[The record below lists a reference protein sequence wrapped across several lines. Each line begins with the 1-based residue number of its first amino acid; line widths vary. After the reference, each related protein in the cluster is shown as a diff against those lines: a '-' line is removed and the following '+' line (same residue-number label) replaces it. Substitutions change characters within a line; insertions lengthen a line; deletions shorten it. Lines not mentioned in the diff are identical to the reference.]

1 VIEGV
6 LRRLA
11 GAVTRRPLPVLAVTA
26 VLALAGA
33 ALALRLE
40 PSAATETLVNRGSDT
55 FKDTERFKK
64 DFGDEAI
71 LVLVR
76 GELTRTVLTS
86 DLGRLI
92 RLEGCL
98 SGNVPDTKKGLGSL
112 PPVCREIAALD
123 PAKVVYGPGTFVN
136 TAVGQ
141 IGQQFAKEQRR
152 AQLQGQQA
160 AEAARRLSQRR
171 GDPPAEQERLARAAA
186 NAVNAKF
193 VADTLRLALRYGLTG
208 VPRIN
213 DTSFVSALV
222 FDRTAGEPGVPK
234 SRFAYLFPSKNA
246 ALIQIRLRPDL
257 SDSEQTQAIDLIRR
271 ATGEKVFRPREG
283 AKYIVTGVPVV
294 AAGLADSV
302 QDAIFVLLGAAL
314 LLMAATLALVFRSSL
329 RLLPLALALAAA
341 AMTFG
346 ALSVAGGDL
355 TMASIAALPVLIG
368 LAVDYAIQFQAR
380 YNEAAARG
388 EEEPAVAAAVAGG
401 PTILT
406 AGLATATGF
415 LVLLLSP
422 VPMVRGF
429 GALLVLG
436 IVLALGCALCAG
448 FAALARFR
456 RTAPA
461 EERAMREGRVTAE
474 ERVAA
479 ENRAPVGG
487 GRFGRAR
494 SSLAG
499 ARGRLGVQRAR
510 LAGLRTHPRVHAA
523 GEWLADRSWRTL
535 GVALSRPRRV
545 LAIGLAIAVVGLALD
560 TQSEVVSD
568 VRELVPQDLQALKD
582 VNTLQEETGVSGEID
597 VTIRADDITDPRVIA
612 WMTRFQ
618 DQVLKAHGF
627 RPGKR
632 CTQARNAPE
641 LCPALSL
648 PDLFSTAGGSQNQVR
663 RLLDAVPAYFSQGVV
678 TADRKTANLA
688 FGIRLMPLDR
698 QKEVVDDIKSRLK
711 PPEGV
716 EASVVGLPVL
726 AAEANGALSSP
737 WRRGL
742 TLVAALAGVFL
753 VLLLAR
759 RSIRQAAVP
768 LIPIALA
775 TGWSG
780 LVLFVLGLL
789 PGPFEV
795 DLNPMSVTLS
805 ALVIAISTE
814 FSVLLSARYR
824 QERDAGAGP
833 ARAIELAYASTG
845 AAVLASGLT
854 AIAGFAA
861 LVFSDIRM
869 LRDFGIVTVVDL
881 TVSLLGVMIVLPAA
895 LLWAEEHGPFRV
907 RDLLASVR
915 PRRAQPEAR

>member
-1 VIEGV
+1 VIERA
-6 LRRLA
+6 LRRLVL
-11 GAVTRRPLPVLAVTA
+11 GVTRRPLPVLAATA
-26 VLALAGA
+26 VLALGGA
-33 ALALRLE
+33 VLALRLE
-40 PSAATETLVNRGSDT
+40 PSAATETLVDQGSDT
-55 FKDTERFKK
+55 FKDTERFKE

-76 GELTRTVLTS
+76 GDLSRTVLTA

-98 SGNVPDTKKGLGSL
+98 SGNVPDSKRGLATL
-112 PPVCREIAALD
+112 PPVCRDIAQLD
-123 PAKVVYGPGTFVN
+123 PARVVYGPGTFVN
-136 TAVGQ
+136 TAVSQ
-141 IGQQFAKEQRR
+141 IGDQFAKEQRQ
-152 AQLQGQQA
+152 AQLQGQRA
-160 AEAARRLSQRR
+160 AGAARRLSKRR
-171 GDPPAEQERLARAAA
+171 GDPPAEQERLARTAA

-193 VADTLRLALRYGLTG
+193 ISDTLRLALRYGITG
-208 VPRIN
+208 IPRIN
-213 DTSFVSALV
+213 DPSFVSALV

-257 SDSEQTQAIDLIRR
+257 TASERNRAIDLIRT

-283 AKYIVTGVPVV
+283 ARYIVTGVPVV
-294 AAGLADSV
+294 AAELADSV
-302 QDAIFVLLGAAL
+302 KDAIFVLLGAAL
-314 LLMAATLALVFRSSL
+314 LLMAATLALVFRASL

-355 TMASIAALPVLIG
+355 TMASVAALPVLIG

-388 EEEPAVAAAVAGG
+388 DPEPAAAAAVAGG

-429 GALLVLG
+429 GLLLVVG
-436 IVLALGCALCAG
+436 IILALACALCAG
-448 FAALARFR
+448 FAALARFQR
-456 RTAPA
+456 PPA
-461 EERAMREGRVTAE
+461 E
-474 ERVAA
+474 
-479 ENRAPVGG
+479 
-487 GRFGRAR
+487 
-494 SSLAG
+494 S
-499 ARGRLGVQRAR
+499 GRLAALRAHAR
-510 LAGLRTHPRVHAA
+510 ADAA

-535 GVALSRPRRV
+535 GFSLSRPRRV
-545 LAIGLAIAVVGLALD
+545 LAIGLAVAVVGLALD
-560 TQSEVVSD
+560 TQSRVVSD

-597 VTIRADDITDPRVIA
+597 VTIRADDITDPKVIA

-632 CTQARNAPE
+632 CTQTRNAPK

-648 PDLFSTAGGSQNQVR
+648 PDLFSASGSGQAQVR
-663 RLLDAVPAYFSQGVV
+663 QLLDAVPAYFSQGVV

-688 FGIRLMPLDR
+688 FGIRLMPLDL
-698 QKEVVDDIKSRLK
+698 QKDVVDDIKSRLK

-742 TLVAALAGVFL
+742 TLLAALAGVFL
-753 VLLLAR
+753 VLLAAR
-759 RSIRQAAVP
+759 RSLREAAVP

-814 FSVLLSARYR
+814 FSVLLSSRYR

-833 ARAIELAYASTG
+833 GRAIELAYASTG
-845 AAVLASGLT
+845 AAVLASGVT

-907 RDLLASVR
+907 RDVLAAVR
-915 PRRAQPEAR
+915 PRRAQPDAP

>member
-1 VIEGV
+1 
-6 LRRLA
+6 
-11 GAVTRRPLPVLAVTA
+11 VTRHPLPVLAVTV
-26 VLALAGA
+26 VLALGGA
-33 ALALRLE
+33 VLALRLE
-40 PSAATETLVNRGSDT
+40 PSAATSTLVNRGSDT
-55 FKDTERFKK
+55 YKETERFKQ

-76 GELTRTVLTS
+76 GDLSRTVLTA

-98 SGNVPDTKKGLGSL
+98 SGNVPDNKRGLGSL
-112 PPVCREIAALD
+112 PPVCRQIAQLH
-123 PAKVVYGPGTFVN
+123 PARVVYGPGTFIN
-136 TAVGQ
+136 TAVRQ
-141 IGQQFAKEQRR
+141 IGTELARQQQR
-152 AQLQGQQA
+152 AALQAQQA
-160 AEAARRLSQRR
+160 SEAARRLSKRR
-171 GDPPAEQERLARAAA
+171 GDPPAEQRRLARSAAQ
-186 NAVNAKF
+186 AVQAKF
-193 VADTLRLALRYGLTG
+193 ISDTLRTALRFGLTG

-213 DTSFVSALV
+213 DPTFVSALV
-222 FDRTAGEPGVPK
+222 FDRTSGEPGVPK

-257 SDSEQTQAIDLIRR
+257 TDAERQRAIDLIRT
-271 ATGEKVFRPREG
+271 ATGERLFKPRKG

-302 QDAIFVLLGAAL
+302 QKAIFVLLGAAL
-314 LLMAATLALVFRSSL
+314 LLMAATLALVFRASL

-346 ALSVAGGDL
+346 ALQVAGGDL

-380 YNEAAARG
+380 WGEAVARG
-388 EEEPAVAAAVAGG
+388 EGDARGGKAMARGEGEAPAGSDVAVAAVAAGG

-429 GALLVLG
+429 GALLVVG

-448 FAALARFR
+448 FAALVRFSR
-456 RTAPA
+456 PPSPR
-461 EERAMREGRVTAE
+461 GH
-474 ERVAA
+474 
-479 ENRAPVGG
+479 
-487 GRFGRAR
+487 
-494 SSLAG
+494 
-499 ARGRLGVQRAR
+499 GRLA
-510 LAGLRTHPRVHAA
+510 ALRDHPRMHAT

-535 GVALSRPRRV
+535 GFALARPRRV
-545 LAIGLAIAVVGLALD
+545 LAIGLAVAIVGLALD

-582 VNTLQEETGVSGEID
+582 VNVLQEETGVSGEID
-597 VTIRADDITDPRVIA
+597 VTIRADDITDPKVIA
-612 WMTRFQ
+612 WMTKFQ
-618 DQVLKAHGF
+618 EGVLRAHGY
-627 RPGKR
+627 RQGKR
-632 CTQARNAPE
+632 CTQKRNAPE

-648 PDLFSTAGGSQNQVR
+648 PDLFSTAGQTRVR
-663 RLLDAVPAYFSQGVV
+663 QLLDAVPAYFSQGVV

-698 QKEVVDDIKSRLK
+698 QKAVVDDIKARLK
-711 PPEGV
+711 PPPGV

-737 WRRGL
+737 WRRAL
-742 TLVAALAGVFL
+742 TLLAALAGVFL
-753 VLLLAR
+753 VLLAAR
-759 RSIRQAAVP
+759 RSAREAAVP

-780 LVLFVLGLL
+780 LVVFALGLL
-789 PGPFEV
+789 PGPLEV

-814 FSVLLSARYR
+814 FSVLLSSRYR
-824 QERDAGAGP
+824 QEREGGAGP

-845 AAVLASGLT
+845 AAVLASGVT

-907 RDLLASVR
+907 RDLLAAIR
-915 PRRAQPEAR
+915 PRPAQPDAP

>member
-1 VIEGV
+1 
-6 LRRLA
+6 
-11 GAVTRRPLPVLAVTA
+11 VLAVTA

-33 ALALRLE
+33 VLALRLE
-40 PSAATETLVNRGSDT
+40 PSAATSTLVNRGSDT
-55 FKDTERFKK
+55 YKDTERFKK
-64 DFGDEAI
+64 DFGDDAI
-71 LVLVR
+71 LVLVK
-76 GELTRTVLTS
+76 GELTRTVLTP

-98 SGNVPDTKKGLGSL
+98 SGNVPNTKKGLGNL
-112 PPVCREIAALD
+112 PPVCRQIAQLH

-136 TAVGQ
+136 TAVNQ
-141 IGQQFAKEQRR
+141 IGQQFAKQQQQ
-152 AQLQGQQA
+152 ATLQGQQA
-160 AEAARRLSQRR
+160 AEAARRLSKRR

-186 NAVNAKF
+186 DAANAKF
-193 VADTLRLALRYGLTG
+193 INDVLRLALRYGISG
-208 VPRIN
+208 VPQIN
-213 DTSFVSALV
+213 DPSFVSALV

-257 SDSEQTQAIDLIRR
+257 TDAERTRAIDLIET
-271 ATGEKVFRPREG
+271 ATGEKAFRPREG
-283 AKYIVTGVPVV
+283 AKYIITGVPVV

-302 QDAIFVLLGAAL
+302 QKAIFVLLGAAL
-314 LLMAATLALVFRSSL
+314 LLMAGTLALVFRASL

-346 ALSVAGGDL
+346 ALSLAGGDL

-380 YNEAAARG
+380 YNEAVSRAASGRG
-388 EEEPAVAAAVAGG
+388 DEEPAVAAAVAGG

-436 IVLALGCALCAG
+436 IVLALVCALCAG
-448 FAALARFR
+448 FAALVRFR
-456 RTAPA
+456 RP
-461 EERAMREGRVTAE
+461 
-474 ERVAA
+474 AA
-479 ENRAPVGG
+479 E
-487 GRFGRAR
+487 
-494 SSLAG
+494 S
-499 ARGRLGVQRAR
+499 GRLA
-510 LAGLRTHPRVHAA
+510 ALRSHPRAHAA

-535 GVALSRPRRV
+535 GFSLSHPRRV
-545 LAIGLAIAVVGLALD
+545 LVIGLAVAVVGLALD
-560 TQSEVVSD
+560 TQSTVVSD

-582 VNTLQEETGVSGEID
+582 VNTLQDETGVSGEID
-597 VTIRADDITDPRVIA
+597 VTVRADDITDAKVIA

-632 CTQARNAPE
+632 CTQKQNPPE

-648 PDLFSTAGGSQNQVR
+648 PDLFNTASGGQAQVR

-688 FGIRLMPLDR
+688 FGIRLMPLER
-698 QKEVVDDIKSRLK
+698 QKDVVDDIKARLK
-711 PPEGV
+711 PPPGV

-742 TLVAALAGVFL
+742 TLLAALAGVFL

-759 RSIRQAAVP
+759 RSARAAAVP

-780 LVLFVLGLL
+780 LVVFVLGLL
-789 PGPFEV
+789 PGFLEV

-814 FSVLLSARYR
+814 FSVLLSSRYR
-824 QERDAGAGP
+824 QEREAGAGP
-833 ARAIELAYASTG
+833 TRAIELAYASTG

-895 LLWAEEHGPFRV
+895 LLWAEEHGPFRI
-907 RDLLASVR
+907 RNLLAAVR
-915 PRRAQPEAR
+915 PRRAQPDAP

>member
-1 VIEGV
+1 V
-6 LRRLA
+6 L
-11 GAVTRRPLPVLAVTA
+11 GVTA

-40 PSAATETLVNRGSDT
+40 PSAATETLVNRGSQT
-55 FKDTERFKK
+55 FKDTERFKQ

-71 LVLVR
+71 LVLVQ
-76 GELTRTVLTS
+76 GELTRTVLTA
-86 DLGRLI
+86 DLGRVL
-92 RLEGCL
+92 RMEGCL
-98 SGNVPDTKKGLGSL
+98 SGNVPDKKEGLGSL
-112 PPVCREIAALD
+112 PPVCRDIAELK
-123 PAKVVYGPGTFVN
+123 PAKVIYGPGTFVN
-136 TAVGQ
+136 TAVNQ
-141 IGQQFAKEQRR
+141 IADEFTRRQQAAATQ
-152 AQLQGQQA
+152 AQAA
-160 AEAARRLSQRR
+160 AEAARRLSKRR
-171 GDPPAEQERLARAAA
+171 GDPPAEQRRLAETAAQ
-186 NAVNAKF
+186 AVQAKF
-193 VADTLRLALRYGLTG
+193 INDSLRTALQYGLTD
-208 VPRIN
+208 VPRIDN
-213 DTSFVSALV
+213 QTFVSTLV
-222 FDRTAGEPGVPK
+222 FDRTAGKPGIPK
-234 SRFAYLFPSKNA
+234 SRFAYIFPSKDS

-257 SDSEQTQAIDLIRR
+257 TEAERNRAIELIRT
-271 ATGEKVFRPREG
+271 ATNERMFKPREG
-283 AKYIVTGVPVV
+283 ARYVVTGVPVV
-294 AAGLADSV
+294 AAGLADAV
-302 QDAIFVLLGAAL
+302 QRAIFVLLGAAL
-314 LLMAATLALVFRSSL
+314 LLMAATLALVFNSRL

-380 YNEAAARG
+380 YNEAAEAG
-388 EEEPAVAAAVAGG
+388 EPEPATAAAVAGG

-448 FAALARFR
+448 FAAL
-456 RTAPA
+456 
-461 EERAMREGRVTAE
+461 V
-474 ERVAA
+474 
-479 ENRAPVGG
+479 
-487 GRFGRAR
+487 RFGRP
-494 SSLAG
+494 G
-499 ARGRLGVQRAR
+499 PVEGGRIAALRA
-510 LAGLRTHPRVHAA
+510 HPRVHTA

-535 GVALSRPRRV
+535 GFALARPRRV
-545 LAIGLAIAVVGLALD
+545 LAIGLAVALVGLALD
-560 TQSEVVSD
+560 TQSKVVSD

-582 VNTLQEETGVSGEID
+582 VNVLQQETGVSGEID
-597 VTIRADDITDPRVIA
+597 VTIRADDITDPKVIA
-612 WMTRFQ
+612 WMTKFQ
-618 DQVLKAHGF
+618 DGVLREHGY

-632 CTQARNAPE
+632 CTQTRNPPE

-648 PDLFSTAGGSQNQVR
+648 PDLFSTAGQTSVR
-663 RLLDAVPAYFSQGVV
+663 KLLDAVPAYFSQGVV

-688 FGIRLMPLDR
+688 FGIRLMSLDR
-698 QKEVVDDIKSRLK
+698 QKEVVDDIKARLK

-716 EASVVGLPVL
+716 QASVVGLPVL

-737 WRRGL
+737 WRRAL
-742 TLVAALAGVFL
+742 TLLAALGGVFL
-753 VLLLAR
+753 VLLVAR
-759 RSIRQAAVP
+759 RSAREAAVP

-795 DLNPMSVTLS
+795 NLNPMSVTLG

-814 FSVLLSARYR
+814 FSVLLSSRYR
-824 QERDAGAGP
+824 QERDRGAGP

-845 AAVLASGLT
+845 AAVLASGIT

-881 TVSLLGVMIVLPAA
+881 SVSLVGVMIVLPAA

-907 RDLLASVR
+907 RDLLAAVR
-915 PRRAQPEAR
+915 PGRPQPDAP